1 MRAPFQVLAIPYKK
15 DRELKF
21 CVLHRADIDQYQFV
35 SGGGEDDESPVDAII
50 REIREEV
57 GIEVASVIQLKSSAY
72 IPANI
77 FSEKYRKFWSND
89 TYVIPEYTFGFEC
102 SDVITLSEEHIGFE
116 WLNYDEAMKLLTW
129 DSNKTALYE
138 LNCRLRINL

>member
-57 GIEVASVIQLKSSAY
+57 GIEVASSQVLKL
-72 IPANI
+72 
-77 FSEKYRKFWSND
+77 
-89 TYVIPEYTFGFEC
+89 V
-102 SDVITLSEEHIGFE
+102 
-116 WLNYDEAMKLLTW
+116 
-129 DSNKTALYE
+129 
-138 LNCRLRINL
+138 